1 MPLHNRLNS
10 TTSPYLLQHAHNP
23 IDWYP
28 WGEEAFCKAKQEDKP
43 ILLSIGY
50 AACHWCHVMAKE
62 SFEDEE
68 VAAVMNN
75 HFINIK
81 VDREENPDV
90 DQVAIA
96 AMQAMGIQVGWP
108 LHIFLMPNQQPF
120 YGCTYLSTVAWKQLL
135 NSIVNAF
142 KEHRLQLLESSF
154 YFTKTL
160 QQDDIQHPKDESSN
174 SNLRQT
180 AIQQIFQ
187 KIYENLDLYQ
197 GGIQGGPKF
206 PLPSISMFLL
216 QYYRIYHDKEALQ
229 QLDLTLTKMAYGGI
243 YDHLGGGFY
252 RYTTDEAWKI
262 PHFEKMLYDNAQ
274 LVSLYSHAYMAT
286 KNSLYKHIVKE
297 TVAFVL
303 REMLEE
309 SGGFCSS
316 IDADSQGQ
324 EGAFYTWTYQEIEKL
339 LQEDTDLLTIC
350 FSVIPNGNWHS
361 GLNILYRSTDDVQ
374 SDELRYQPA
383 STESKLSQA
392 KEILYNARERTRIKP
407 SLDTKV
413 IASWNGM
420 MLQALI
426 DAYYALGEDRFLEF
440 ALKNA
445 AYLEKYLIKDNQ
457 VWHSYSQGK
466 HGRVGY
472 LEDYAWLANAFI
484 SLYEA
489 TLQDYWI
496 YKAEKLVQYI
506 LHHFTH
512 EHNNLF
518 YFTDVKEPIFIK
530 RTQEILD
537 QVIPSSNAIMAHNLY
552 RLGNLL
558 KRESYTILFH
568 KMLGEVAH
576 TLQHDALYMTYWAN
590 LHLLKLRNIPIVVII
605 GAKSTTW
612 AQIIKRHYPEVLL
625 AGAAC
630 QPTIPWLTKYKMQE
644 DKTTV
649 YVCDDT
655 ACYAPLYSLEEVLKW
670 LSKWRSKQ
678 TT

>member
-1 MPLHNRLNS
+1 MPLPNRLS
-10 TTSPYLLQHAHNP
+10 TTTSTYLLQHAHNP

-28 WGEEAFCKAKQEDKP
+28 WGEEALSRANQEDKP

-50 AACHWCHVMAKE
+50 AACHWCHVMAYE
-62 SFEDEE
+62 SFENEV
-68 VAAVMNN
+68 VAAVMNS

-108 LHIFLMPNQQPF
+108 LHVFLMPNQQPF
-120 YGCTYLSTVAWKQLL
+120 YGCTYLPTVAWKQLL
-135 NSIVNAF
+135 NSVVNAF

-160 QQDDIQHPKDESSN
+160 QEDDIQYYRDVSSN
-174 SNLRQT
+174 SNLTQT

-187 KIYENLDLYQ
+187 KIYKNLDPYQ

-206 PLPSISMFLL
+206 PLPSISMLLL
-216 QYYRIYHDKEALQ
+216 QYYLTYHDKGALQ
-229 QLDLTLTKMAYGGI
+229 QLGLTLIKMAYGGI
-243 YDHLGGGFY
+243 YDQLGGGFY

-274 LVSLYSHAYMAT
+274 LVSLYAHAYMAT
-286 KNSLYKHIVKE
+286 KDPLYKHIIKE

-303 REMLEE
+303 REMLDE
-309 SGGFCSS
+309 SGGFFSS

-324 EGAFYTWTYQEIEKL
+324 EGAFYTWTYQEIEGL
-339 LQEDTDLLTIC
+339 LQEDTDLFTTY
-350 FSVIPNGNWHS
+350 FSVTPNGNWHS
-361 GLNILYRSTDDVQ
+361 GLNILYRNAE
-374 SDELRYQPA
+374 ELTNELGYQTA
-383 STESKLSQA
+383 ITEEKLNQA
-392 KEILYNARERTRIKP
+392 KGILYNTRETTHIKP

-426 DAYYALGEDRFLEF
+426 DAYYALEDMHYLEL
-440 ALKNA
+440 ALQNA
-445 AYLEKYLIKDNQ
+445 ACMEKYLMKGNQ

-496 YKAEKLVQYI
+496 YKAEGLVQYV

-518 YFTDVKEPIFIK
+518 YFTDVKEPVFIK

-537 QVIPSSNAIMAHNLY
+537 QVIPSSNAVMAHNLY

-568 KMLGEVAH
+568 KMLCEVAR
-576 TLQHDALYMTYWAN
+576 TLQHDPLYMTYWAN
-590 LHLLKLRNIPIVVII
+590 LQLLKLRNIPVVVII
-605 GAKSTTW
+605 GSHSTTW
-612 AQIIKRHYPEVLL
+612 ASIIKRHYTEILL
-625 AGAAC
+625 AGATC

-649 YVCDDT
+649 YICDDT

-670 LSKWRSKQ
+670 LSTWRSKQ